1 MKLVLKLEELAMWI
15 GCVILLYVSQ
25 AAWWWY
31 ALMFLGPDV
40 SMLGYLVNTKVG
52 AWSYNLFHHKGMAL
66 FITLLGFALNLPNDG
81 PSNMP
86 DTDFLIYVGI
96 ILFGHSSMDRFFG
109 YGLKYENGFKF
120 THLGEIGK
128 RPL

>member
-15 GCVILLYVSQ
+15 GCIILLYVSQ
-25 AAWWWY
+25 ADWWWY

-40 SMLGYLVNTKVG
+40 SMLGYLVNNKVG
-52 AWSYNLFHHKGMAL
+52 ACCYNLIHHKGVAIVI
-66 FITLLGFALNLPNDG
+66 FLLGLTIQLPGDIQNKDRLINL
-81 PSNMP
+81 
-86 DTDFLIYVGI
+86 GI

-128 RPL
+128 K